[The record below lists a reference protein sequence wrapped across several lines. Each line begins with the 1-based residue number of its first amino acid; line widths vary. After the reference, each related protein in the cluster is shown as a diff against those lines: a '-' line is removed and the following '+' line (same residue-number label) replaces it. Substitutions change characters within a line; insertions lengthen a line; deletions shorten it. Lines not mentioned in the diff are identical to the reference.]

1 MNAMAATTRLTPLA
15 EALNVMLAGVAP
27 VLPVRLGP
35 WEAVGLPAA
44 ETVVAPAPVPARAI
58 AQRTGIAVSST
69 DLVGA
74 SVHAPAMLMSA
85 PPAVRAG
92 CPLPAGTDAV
102 LPADAASMAGAFA
115 EIGQA
120 AYPGENA
127 TVAGADLG
135 AGATIVRDGQTITPA
150 VALALDAAGVEAVA
164 VRRVRH
170 EGLDPGDDGDGEEA
184 PARRWLK
191 AALAAAGARPGDGS
205 GDLLFVF
212 SDDPETLP
220 QVANPTWTCR
230 FGLALRPGT
239 AAGVLVGGMRCPTF
253 VTPRRFD
260 SVVAV
265 LYALA
270 LPALARLSDRAV
282 RHETRLL
289 TRRITSQVGFTDVAL
304 LRSVDSGY
312 EPLSVGQ
319 VTLSALIAADAVALI
334 PPESEG
340 AAAGTPIAAIP
351 MHDPFGPA

>member
-1 MNAMAATTRLTPLA
+1 MNAMVATTRLTPLA
-15 EALNVMLAGVAP
+15 DALNLMLAGVEP
-27 VLPVRLGP
+27 VLPVRLGS

-44 ETVVAPAPVPARAI
+44 ETVVAPAPVPASAI
-58 AQRTGIAVSST
+58 AQRSGIAVSST

-85 PPAVRAG
+85 PPAIRAG

-102 LPADAASMAGAFA
+102 LPADAASTAGAFA

-127 TVAGADLG
+127 TMAGADLA
-135 AGATIVRDGQTITPA
+135 AGATIIRTGQTVTPA
-150 VALALDAAGVEAVA
+150 VALALYTAGIETIA
-164 VRRVRH
+164 VRRLRYDC
-170 EGLDPGDDGDGEEA
+170 LDPGDDGPGEET
-184 PARRWLK
+184 PARYWLRQ
-191 AALAAAGARPGDGS
+191 ALAAAGARRGDGI

-212 SDDPETLP
+212 PDDPETLP

-230 FGLALRPGT
+230 SGLALRPGA
-239 AAGVLVGGMRCPTF
+239 AAGVVEAGRGCPTLI
-253 VTPRRFD
+253 TPGRFD

-265 LYALA
+265 FHALV
-270 LPALARLSDRAV
+270 LPAIARLSERAI
-282 RHETRLL
+282 RYETRPL
-289 TRRITSQVGFTDVAL
+289 TRRITSQVGFTDIAL
-304 LRSVDSGY
+304 LRSVESGY

-340 AAAGTPIAAIP
+340 AAAGAPIAAIS
-351 MHDPFGPA
+351 MHDPLGPA